1 MIQKAM
7 QCKDAD
13 ELVTVMMENREYKF
27 ARKDIVTLLC
37 EVAAQ
42 YARRNGPPLNVLI
55 YGGTAVTLRHK
66 FRTATHDIDYALR
79 EPSPLFEDCVAAVG
93 EKCGLFP
100 RWMHSLEQFTS
111 APRFRENFC
120 RHADALHLD
129 AESGNLSFLVQDSDW
144 QLAHKLC
151 WFRRDRKNDG
161 RDIVGILQGR
171 DGDAAKQV
179 SRSVQDVFGKDA
191 TFDSDGTMLLD
202 ALEQGRNLDE
212 LVVRLDRRAQYY
224 ETVYSY
230 LFPLLCQKDVS
241 AAQKICWTE
250 SLFWRTEGDIQI
262 SLARYGVHL
271 PSIIVNHTARV
282 MFKPEFWSL

>member
-1 MIQKAM
+1 MQK
-7 QCKDAD
+7 
-13 ELVTVMMENREYKF
+13 TENREYKF
-27 ARKDIVTLLC
+27 TREDITALLC

-42 YARRNGPPLNVLI
+42 YARRNGPPLKVLI
-55 YGGTAVTLRHK
+55 YGGAAVTLRHK
-66 FRTATHDIDYALR
+66 FRTATHDIDYALW

-93 EKCGLFP
+93 EKYSLFP

-120 RHADALHLD
+120 RHADALRLD
-129 AESGNLSFLVQDSDW
+129 AEPGNLSFLVQDSDW

-161 RDIVGILQGR
+161 RDIVGILRGR

-179 SRSVQDVFGKDA
+179 SKSVQDVFGEDA
-191 TFDSDGTMLLD
+191 TFDTDGTMLLD
-202 ALEQGRNLDE
+202 ALEQGINLDE
-212 LVVRLDRRAQYY
+212 LAVRLDRRALYY
-224 ETVYSY
+224 EKVYSY
-230 LFPLLCQKDVS
+230 LFPLLSLKDDS
-241 AAQKICWTE
+241 AAQKICWGE
-250 SLFWRTEGDIQI
+250 SLFWRTEEDILT

-282 MFKPEFWSL
+282 MFKPEFWIMI

>member
-1 MIQKAM
+1 M
-7 QCKDAD
+7 
-13 ELVTVMMENREYKF
+13 
-27 ARKDIVTLLC
+27 LC
-37 EVAAQ
+37 EIAAE
-42 YARRNGPPLNVLI
+42 YARRNGPPLKVLI

-79 EPSPLFEDCVAAVG
+79 GPSPLFEDCVAAVG
-93 EKCGLFP
+93 EKYRLFP
-100 RWMHSLEQFTS
+100 HWMHSLEQFTS
-111 APRFRENFC
+111 APHFRENFC
-120 RHADALHLD
+120 RHADVLHLD
-129 AESGNLSFLVQDSDW
+129 AASGNLSFLVQDSDW

-179 SRSVQDVFGKDA
+179 SRSVQDVFGEDA
-191 TFDSDGTMLLD
+191 TFDTDGTMLLD
-202 ALEQGRNLDE
+202 ALEQGINLDE
-212 LVVRLDRRAQYY
+212 LAVRLDRRAQYY

-230 LFPLLCQKDVS
+230 LFPLLCQKDVL
-241 AAQKICWTE
+241 AAGKICWME
-250 SLFWRTEGDIQI
+250 SLFWRTEEDIRT

-282 MFKPEFWSL
+282 MFKPEFWNL

>member
-1 MIQKAM
+1 MK
-7 QCKDAD
+7 KT
-13 ELVTVMMENREYKF
+13 EKREYKLTREDV
-27 ARKDIVTLLC
+27 AKLLG
-37 EVAAQ
+37 EVAAE
-42 YARRNGPPLNVLI
+42 YARRNGPPLKVLI
-55 YGGTAVTLRHK
+55 YGGTAVTLRHN
-66 FRTATHDIDYALR
+66 FRTATHDIDYALW

-93 EKCGLFP
+93 EKYRLFP

-111 APRFRENFC
+111 APHFRENFC
-120 RHADALHLD
+120 RHADALCLD
-129 AESGNLSFLVQDSDW
+129 AASGNLSFLVQDSDW

-179 SRSVQDVFGKDA
+179 SRSVQDVFGEDA
-191 TFDSDGTMLLD
+191 TFDTDGTMLLD
-202 ALEQGRNLDE
+202 ALEQGINLDE
-212 LVVRLDRRAQYY
+212 LAVRLYRRAQYY

-230 LFPLLCQKDVS
+230 LFPLLCQKDVL
-241 AAQKICWTE
+241 AAGKICWME
-250 SLFWRTEGDIQI
+250 SLFWRTEEDIRT

-282 MFKPEFWSL
+282 MFKPEFWNL